1 MKLKYF
7 FYGGNLAIQ
16 QFFCL
21 LFQDMKHYYIKHA
34 EYIISEGKYRASESD
49 HQKAVDSPL
58 KKGNE
63 KRLKNIEK
71 TVDKVGSNLHHF
83 LD

>member
-1 MKLKYF
+1 
-7 FYGGNLAIQ
+7 
-16 QFFCL
+16 
-21 LFQDMKHYYIKHA
+21 MKHYYIKHA

-58 KKGNE
+58 KKGND

-71 TVDKVGSNLHHF
+71 TVDKVIF
-83 LD
+83 FY

>member
-1 MKLKYF
+1 MLKF
-7 FYGGNLAIQ
+7 NIITLKHIADNLL
-16 QFFCL
+16 L
-21 LFQDMKHYYIKHA
+21 LFYQDMKHYYIKHA

-49 HQKAVDSPL
+49 HQKAVDTPL

-71 TVDKVGSNLHHF
+71 TVDKVGTNLCHF
-83 LD
+83 R